1 MLDGYLNDFE
11 IYTCIYRY
19 LWIYIIIY
27 KRKKYVDLILDNYVE
42 FRNSFSTNRTKLKL
56 WIQLLKKRVPIYI
69 SLSIII
75 FFNQTIIYKLL
86 EV

>member
-56 WIQLLKKRVPIYI
+56 
-69 SLSIII
+69 
-75 FFNQTIIYKLL
+75 
-86 EV
+86 